1 MLGVSARDSRGR
13 VPPMSCRAVFVE
25 LLDRRK
31 GWVSSLVRDLARYD
45 DMELAQDEEELTS
58 EPRLR
63 RADGRKEEES
73 SAEVNEL
80 SAAVVPLRCIS
91 SI

>member
-1 MLGVSARDSRGR
+1 
-13 VPPMSCRAVFVE
+13 
-25 LLDRRK
+25 
-31 GWVSSLVRDLARYD
+31 
-45 DMELAQDEEELTS
+45 MELAQDEEELTS

-63 RADGRKEEES
+63 RACGRKGEES

-91 SI
+91 ST